1 MNIQSKF
8 LVFGNYCCLLWCYCR
23 LTGISIMQVF
33 EDFEAL
39 VKDKILDNECT
50 VLDADKLIRRYG
62 VKNKLV
68 VKAEKNPHRGE
79 QAARFTYVDD
89 KNKSHSHWVIVDD
102 NDNVM
107 DNSLDFSN
115 CVARGKI
122 DSYRAIV

>member
-1 MNIQSKF
+1 
-8 LVFGNYCCLLWCYCR
+8 
-23 LTGISIMQVF
+23 MQVF
-33 EDFEAL
+33 EDFETL

-50 VLDADKLIRRYG
+50 VLDADKLIKRYG

-68 VKAEKNPHRGE
+68 LKAEKNPHRGE
-79 QAARFTYVDD
+79 QAARFTYVDA

-122 DSYRAIV
+122 DSYRVIV